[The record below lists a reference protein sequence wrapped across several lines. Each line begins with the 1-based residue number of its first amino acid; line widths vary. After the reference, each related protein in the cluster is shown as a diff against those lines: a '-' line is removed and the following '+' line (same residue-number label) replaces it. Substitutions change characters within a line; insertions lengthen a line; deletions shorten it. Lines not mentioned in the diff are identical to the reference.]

1 MSESP
6 SGWERVKL
14 RELIREITAGQSP
27 NRMEHPA
34 RHGKKGILKTTAIQW
49 GKFDPFENL
58 EVLPGFSANENT
70 IVRKDDILITKAGPS
85 HRVGVV
91 ALATEDSKT
100 LHVSG
105 KMAIL
110 RANETADPAFLAY
123 QVSHYDFQH
132 QLLGDITGMAQSQT
146 NFTHENLLS
155 KEVLVPPLPE
165 QKKIAEILSGI
176 DKVIASKQ
184 NKIYSSE
191 LLKKALI
198 SRHVESIENETEEA
212 KLGDLIHSID
222 SGWSPDCLKRP
233 PLSDSEWSVLKTTS
247 VTWKGFD
254 QQERKA
260 LPSNLPPKKELVVE
274 AEDILITRAGPADR
288 TGVVAYAEK
297 KAINTMISD
306 KIIRLRCDKSVIEPR
321 FLSIFL
327 GTDCAQRQMLKGK
340 VGMASSQTN
349 ISQQLLRE
357 MRIRFPALEEQRRI
371 SEIVAELQ
379 KTINQ
384 IQKSIEQTEKLKQ
397 SISTDLLSGRK
408 RVSV

>member
-1 MSESP
+1 MSEYPLDWSI
-6 SGWERVKL
+6 SNLGAYIQETKERAGDSDATPYSVSKVL
-14 RELIREITAGQSP
+14 GIVPQSEKFNKRVASSNTSNYKVIREGDFAYDPMLLWDGSI
-27 NRMEHPA
+27 NRMLRDEKGAVSPA
-34 RHGKKGILKTTAIQW
+34 YVTFKVSSGSLNPDYLLHLLKAETTKNFYKSISKGTNVRRQKA
-49 GKFDPFENL
+49 E
-58 EVLPGFSANENT
+58 FSDFA
-70 IVRKDDILITKAGPS
+70 AG
-85 HRVGVV
+85 
-91 ALATEDSKT
+91 EF
-100 LHVSG
+100 
-105 KMAIL
+105 
-110 RANETADPAFLAY
+110 AF
-123 QVSHYDFQH
+123 
-132 QLLGDITGMAQSQT
+132 
-146 NFTHENLLS
+146 
-155 KEVLVPPLPE
+155 PPLPE
-165 QKKIAEILSGI
+165 QKRIAEILSGI
-176 DKVIASKQ
+176 DKVIESRR
-184 NKIYSSE
+184 NKIHSSE
-191 LLKKALI
+191 LLKKALTL
-198 SRHVESIENETEEA
+198 RHVESIEDGIEEA

-254 QQERKA
+254 PQQRKA

-306 KIIRLRCDKSVIEPR
+306 KIIRLRCDKSIIEPR

-327 GTDCAQRQMLKGK
+327 GTDYAQIQMLRGK

-357 MRIRFPALEEQRRI
+357 MRIRFPALKEQRRI
-371 SEIVAELQ
+371 SEIVTELQ

-384 IQKSIEQTEKLKQ
+384 IQRSIEQTEKLKQ
-397 SISTDLLSGRK
+397 SISIDLLSGRK